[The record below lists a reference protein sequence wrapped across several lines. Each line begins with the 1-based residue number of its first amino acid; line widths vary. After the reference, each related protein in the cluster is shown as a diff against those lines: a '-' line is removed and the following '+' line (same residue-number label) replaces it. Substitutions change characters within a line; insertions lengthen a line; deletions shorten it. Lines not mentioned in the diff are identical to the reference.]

1 MTFSGLVE
9 HVGTV
14 KRIDELDASTSGGGG
29 WSVTINDARTVLDD
43 CKLGDSI
50 CVNGACLTVTE
61 FDEDSFKVG
70 LAPETLKR
78 TDLGMSI
85 VAMISIHMT
94 DTRTRPGN
102 LKEGSKVNLE
112 RALQVGARYG
122 GHFVQVISYFRR
134 RFQRLM
140 YSCTHRDMWIQLL
153 LSWSEYPTATLYAS
167 CFRCRP

>member
-85 VAMISIHMT
+85 LAIICSN
-94 DTRTRPGN
+94 G
-102 LKEGSKVNLE
+102 
-112 RALQVGARYG
+112 
-122 GHFVQVISYFRR
+122 
-134 RFQRLM
+134 
-140 YSCTHRDMWIQLL
+140 
-153 LSWSEYPTATLYAS
+153 
-167 CFRCRP
+167 